1 MANLERSMKFY
12 GKTLGLEL
20 AYELPERNVAFYW
33 IGGRGKSML
42 GLWETGSGP
51 QRMSLHLAFSVE
63 LSDLL
68 RAPDLLR
75 KAGIEPRDLG
85 GRPANEPVVLAWMPA
100 AAIYFQDPD
109 GHQVEFLCMLPDSP
123 RPDLNIVSWSEWQS
137 LSSGKN

>member
-1 MANLERSMKFY
+1 VANLERSMKFY

-75 KAGIEPRDLG
+75 KAGK
-85 GRPANEPVVLAWMPA
+85 V
-100 AAIYFQDPD
+100 
-109 GHQVEFLCMLPDSP
+109 
-123 RPDLNIVSWSEWQS
+123 
-137 LSSGKN
+137 